1 VHLTKAVSLFLSREI
16 PLSINPQ
23 SSFPDIDTEISNLEL
38 LSRYESEDSK
48 DEVCSIVSVRKKRS
62 NSLFAGD
69 ILDQRAGWLL
79 LRRVNST
86 IPQNYV
92 RQLSVVQWAMA
103 LPDRSS
109 LQNPQ
114 ILNFEESCEWD

>member
-1 VHLTKAVSLFLSREI
+1 VHLTKAVSLFLSKEI

-23 SSFPDIDTEISNLEL
+23 SSFPETEISSLEL
-38 LSRYESEDSK
+38 LSRYESEESK